1 MRTNLWDP
9 KTKHSFAVTLLHGL
23 SEVWAALK
31 GMAFG
36 LLMSEKGVFH
46 PGFALGILPF
56 TIMVQAV

>member
-23 SEVWAALK
+23 LEVWAVLK

-36 LLMSEKGVFH
+36 LLMSEKGVNVMH
-46 PGFALGILPF
+46 IGLK
-56 TIMVQAV
+56 

>member
-1 MRTNLWDP
+1 MRTNLRDP

-36 LLMSEKGVFH
+36 LLMSEKGVNFMH
-46 PGFALGILPF
+46 IGLK
-56 TIMVQAV
+56 